1 MLEDLP
7 TTINQRLSERF
18 QRIFDMTKSLSKG
31 YKVSGLVT
39 ACNNL
44 QIVTKLNPYQVI
56 SWYKII
62 SPHCYQL
69 ITVIKIW
76 IPRVFSEPV
85 PVHID
90 PIWKQLSPIILPQ
103 TPLPAYHSWV
113 PRSLN
118 GRLSSKMAM
127 GSFHS
132 SDHGSAQGSI
142 HSPMY
147 SPPSLHIFIPPF
159 TNPSPSLASK
169 SHNNHYNRTWFMK
182 LLMIPY
188 HCVEWMINQWG
199 KLSKD
204 CMDCVK
210 VTYWIVLIVGGIVS
224 TVMVLAPF
232 L

>member
-1 MLEDLP
+1 
-7 TTINQRLSERF
+7 
-18 QRIFDMTKSLSKG
+18 
-31 YKVSGLVT
+31 
-39 ACNNL
+39 
-44 QIVTKLNPYQVI
+44 
-56 SWYKII
+56 
-62 SPHCYQL
+62 
-69 ITVIKIW
+69 
-76 IPRVFSEPV
+76 
-85 PVHID
+85 
-90 PIWKQLSPIILPQ
+90 
-103 TPLPAYHSWV
+103 
-113 PRSLN
+113 
-118 GRLSSKMAM
+118 MAM